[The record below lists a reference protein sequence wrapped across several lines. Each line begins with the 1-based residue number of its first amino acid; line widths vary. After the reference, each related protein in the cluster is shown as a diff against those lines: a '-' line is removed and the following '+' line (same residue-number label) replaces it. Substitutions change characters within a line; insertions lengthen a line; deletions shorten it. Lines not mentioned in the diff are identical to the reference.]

1 MKAQKKKKKQELFS
15 ILGVIALGI
24 PVAMYGLPILGF
36 LGNIAV
42 IGGISYG
49 VFYAYSLSWEL
60 KKINEDELNKIAKKC
75 VFYNKRKHYDK
86 YSNNCQNF
94 VNDILKEIDAPF
106 DPKGELKKVIDK
118 ISQNGYSSFSFQG
131 REFKSRREFDEYVK
145 SINFKD
151 LCIDDKKLLLCYK
164 SLYDD
169 RLRIIKKEE
178 NQHPLTEEEILEKE
192 KYITD
197 DEDFWKDLL
206 LNNN

>member
-1 MKAQKKKKKQELFS
+1 M
-15 ILGVIALGI
+15 LGG
-24 PVAMYGLPILGF
+24 PVLAF
-36 LGNIAV
+36 LGRFAV

-49 VFYAYSLSWEL
+49 VLYAYSFSWEL
-60 KKINEDELNKIAKKC
+60 KIINEDELNKIAKKC
-75 VFYNKRKHYDK
+75 VFYNKRKHYDPF
-86 YSNNCQNF
+86 SNNCQNF

-131 REFKSRREFDEYVK
+131 KEFKSRREFDEYVK
-145 SINFKD
+145 SINFRD

-178 NQHPLTEEEILEKE
+178 NQHPLTEEEKLEKE

>member
-1 MKAQKKKKKQELFS
+1 MF
-15 ILGVIALGI
+15 GG
-24 PVAMYGLPILGF
+24 PILGI
-36 LGNIAV
+36 LGRFAL
-42 IGGISYG
+42 IGGIYYG
-49 VFYAYSLSWEL
+49 FYYAYSLSWEL

-75 VFYNKRKHYDK
+75 VFYNKRKHYNPF
-86 YSNNCQNF
+86 SNNCQNF
-94 VNDILKEIDAPF
+94 VNDILNEINAPF
-106 DPKGELKKVIDK
+106 NPSGELKKVIDK

-131 REFKSRREFDEYVK
+131 KEFKSRREFDEYVK

-178 NQHPLTEEEILEKE
+178 SQRPLTEEETLEKE

-197 DEDFWKDLL
+197 DEDYWKDLIL
-206 LNNN
+206 INE